1 MSPRQIIYWS
11 VNVFLLSVIL
21 YLGFWVP
28 FSKRPDSAEAKE
40 RLLQSTGIPPD
51 SVTGLRVE
59 GSTEGFN
66 GDWEQLLC
74 FDYTSEETVEI
85 LIRQLE
91 LTAKPFQP
99 LTPETPSWWHTESTA
114 LEYLEGTD
122 IDHSPV
128 ICVWIDRTARR
139 CFVRM
144 ADS

>member
-1 MSPRQIIYWS
+1 MIVLIT
-11 VNVFLLSVIL
+11 SVIL

-28 FSKRPDSAEAKE
+28 YSERPDSPAAKQ
-40 RLLQSTGIPPD
+40 LLFRSTGIPPD
-51 SVTGLRVE
+51 SVTGVRVK

-74 FDYTSEETVEI
+74 FDYTREETIEI
-85 LIRQLE
+85 LIRQLG
-91 LTAKPFQP
+91 LTAKPLQP
-99 LTPETPSWWHTESTA
+99 LTLENLSWWHTESTA
-114 LEYLEGTD
+114 LEYLEDTD

-128 ICVWIDRTARR
+128 ISVWIDRTAHR